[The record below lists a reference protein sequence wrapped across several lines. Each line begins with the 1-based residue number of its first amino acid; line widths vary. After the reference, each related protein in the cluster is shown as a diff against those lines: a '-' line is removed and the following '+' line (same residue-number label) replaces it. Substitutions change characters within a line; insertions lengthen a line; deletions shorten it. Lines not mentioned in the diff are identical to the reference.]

1 MGAGI
6 EVKLQAFEGPLE
18 LLLHLIEKN
27 KVSIYDIPIVMITEQ
42 YMEYLNQMDRR
53 DLDSMS
59 EFLVMAAT
67 LLNIKA
73 KMLLP
78 KKQEENQ
85 EEEEDPRL
93 ELVRRLIEYKMYHYA
108 AMELKDRQLDANK
121 SMYKK
126 KDLPKE
132 VLEYKEEIDPKT
144 LVDGITLQKLNEI
157 FQSVMKKQV
166 DKIDPIRS
174 KFGEIKKEEVSLEEK
189 MQEIS
194 EKIRGLRNIRFRTLL
209 EIQASKVQVVV
220 TFLAILELMKTGIV
234 TIRQESLFAEI
245 IVDGCDG

>member
-1 MGAGI
+1 
-6 EVKLQAFEGPLE
+6 
-18 LLLHLIEKN
+18 
-27 KVSIYDIPIVMITEQ
+27 
-42 YMEYLNQMDRR
+42 
-53 DLDSMS
+53 
-59 EFLVMAAT
+59 
-67 LLNIKA
+67 
-73 KMLLP
+73 
-78 KKQEENQ
+78 
-85 EEEEDPRL
+85 
-93 ELVRRLIEYKMYHYA
+93 MYHYA

-194 EKIRGLRNIRFRTLL
+194 EKIRGLKNIRFRTLL